1 MLTVLLYRDERAHS
15 AALVLRKAAP
25 KLWVLHGGTQTNR
38 LLDDDGPFAIDRD
51 DFTTWVESSHR
62 SIREEERR
70 KYLDE
75 KYGKNR
81 CSGMPIGTYV

>member
-38 LLDDDGPFAIDRD
+38 LLDDNGPFAIERD
-51 DFTTWVESSHR
+51 DFTAWVESSHR
-62 SIREEERR
+62 KI
-70 KYLDE
+70 
-75 KYGKNR
+75 
-81 CSGMPIGTYV
+81 